1 MKIVNCEATRN
12 RSRTTSI
19 ASSTAP
25 GGYSGVG
32 SVDSTEQ
39 HLAAAR
45 TASRTSRASGKS
57 TERAPDPMR
66 QWYFGLDRRT
76 DNTMVHCRDGSSA
89 TADAST
95 QPAVFALQLRRRPQ
109 TRRAIPPT
117 GGNYAELP

>member
-1 MKIVNCEATRN
+1 MNCEVTRN
-12 RSRTTSI
+12 RSRTTSTV
-19 ASSTAP
+19 SSTAP

-32 SVDSTEQ
+32 PEDSTEQ

-45 TASRTSRASGKS
+45 TASWISRASGKS
-57 TERAPDPMR
+57 TERALDPMR

-76 DNTMVHCRDGSSA
+76 DDAMVHCRDGSRA

-117 GGNYAELP
+117 RGNYAELP

>member
-1 MKIVNCEATRN
+1 MDIVNCEVARN
-12 RSRTTSI
+12 RSRTKSI
-19 ASSTAP
+19 VSSTAP

-32 SVDSTEQ
+32 LEDSTEQ

-45 TASRTSRASGKS
+45 TASWTSRASGKS
-57 TERAPDPMR
+57 TERALDPMR

-76 DNTMVHCRDGSSA
+76 DNTMVHGRDGSSA